1 MFSIV
6 CFMFKQ
12 ANEKE
17 NILPGDPRYDP
28 DARRKKIA
36 ALKVMT
42 LLANDYVEFRKCKD
56 FLTRT

>member
-1 MFSIV
+1 
-6 CFMFKQ
+6 MFKQ

-42 LLANDYVEFRKCKD
+42 LLANDNVEFRKCKD

>member
-1 MFSIV
+1 
-6 CFMFKQ
+6 MFKQ